1 MSYRQPGLTS
11 LMVVKSHTVAR
22 ITLSVSAL
30 HNFVVTG
37 RNLANA
43 NRRQIRHQAL
53 WITEGFSQKNI
64 VLQGTR

>member
-37 RNLANA
+37 CGDFAFDPPFEA
-43 NRRQIRHQAL
+43 
-53 WITEGFSQKNI
+53 
-64 VLQGTR
+64 